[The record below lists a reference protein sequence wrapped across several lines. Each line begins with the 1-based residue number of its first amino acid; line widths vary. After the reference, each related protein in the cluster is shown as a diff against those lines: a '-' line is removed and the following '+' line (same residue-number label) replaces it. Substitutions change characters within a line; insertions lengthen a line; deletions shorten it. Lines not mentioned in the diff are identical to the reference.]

1 MYKCMYTLH
10 VLLVMLCFM
19 YAYVCVNIMKCFSFF
34 VDYFT
39 VHHVGGRKRK
49 PKAAVH
55 ILPSLTPGPVPPL
68 TMGASGIRTG
78 TGSETGGGGASVI
91 SQNIGHGESSLN
103 DIKIHFINHVV
114 LLIQYYVT

>member
-1 MYKCMYTLH
+1 MYVHVH
-10 VLLVMLCFM
+10 VLLVMQCFV
-19 YAYVCVNIMKCFSFF
+19 YTYVNIMKCFSFF

-91 SQNIGHGESSLN
+91 SQNIGHGKSSLK
-103 DIKIHFINHVV
+103 DIKIHFISHIMS
-114 LLIQYYVT
+114 LIQYYVT

>member
-1 MYKCMYTLH
+1 MYVHVH
-10 VLLVMLCFM
+10 VLLVMQCFV
-19 YAYVCVNIMKCFSFF
+19 YTYVNIMKCFSFF

-91 SQNIGHGESSLN
+91 SQNIGHGKSSLK
-103 DIKIHFINHVV
+103 DIKIHFCVIDTV
-114 LLIQYYVT
+114 LCDIAGG